1 MAPPSETASGIEW
14 RYDTQLSW
22 VLRLV
27 AHAFV
32 TGMGGSI
39 LLVVGLA
46 LVSLPE
52 ILPHLGTGPLFL
64 VVLLLLVGGPFS
76 LLYLWP
82 MLTDADQRPGV
93 TAFTWDEERIPWT
106 KRSFIVAVLGGAL
119 LLLGL
124 ATTGV
129 PFDGI
134 FALVVGAI
142 FSPVVVSLFTTEGS
156 IEDDRLV
163 CNGTSVPLRQVTGA
177 RSQVVGNAVVY
188 WISYTRGTGFLV
200 PRLVTVPAQQSDAV
214 RSVLERGEA
223 LDPEQP
229 EPDRVVQFLV
239 GVMGVL
245 FLSVAGIARWAVDDP
260 VAGLYIAGVLG
271 TSQVAAYSERL
282 IFFLDRIAHS

>member
-1 MAPPSETASGIEW
+1 MAMPSETASGVEW
-14 RYDTQLSW
+14 RYDTQSSW

-32 TGMGGSI
+32 AGMGGSI
-39 LLVVGLA
+39 LLAVGLA

-82 MLTDADQRPGV
+82 MLTDADQRPSV
-93 TAFTWDEERIPWT
+93 TVFTWDEEKIPWT

-188 WISYTRGTGFLV
+188 WISYTRGAGFLV
-200 PRLVTVPAQQSDAV
+200 PRLVTVPAQQLDAV
-214 RSVLERGEA
+214 RSALKRGEA

-229 EPDRVVQFLV
+229 EPDRVVQFIV

-245 FLSVAGIARWAVDDP
+245 FLSVAGIAGWAVDDP
-260 VAGLYIAGVLG
+260 VAGLYIGGVFGVIGIILWIAGWRG
-271 TSQVAAYSERL
+271 
-282 IFFLDRIAHS
+282 I